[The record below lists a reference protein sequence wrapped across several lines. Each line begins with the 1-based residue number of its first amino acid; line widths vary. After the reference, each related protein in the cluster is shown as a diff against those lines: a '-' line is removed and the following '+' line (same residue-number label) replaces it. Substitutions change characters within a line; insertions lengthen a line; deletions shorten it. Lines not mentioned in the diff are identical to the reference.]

1 MRALI
6 GLGNPGSK
14 FTHTRHNVGSLFLDY
29 FSKTRSFS
37 VSRSSFNYEY
47 IFGKINESGFVLVKP
62 HSAVNLS
69 GFAVKKV
76 QTYHK
81 LDLSDMLIVYDDIH
95 LEFGEIKPRLG
106 GGDGGHKGIKSV
118 MHYLDSNK
126 FPRLRIGIGKPKND
140 QPLLRHVLSPF
151 TGEELKQL
159 EEVFSFGAKI
169 AAEFLE
175 NGWQHAL
182 NVNSKLIN
190 QSKIESGKTDSFTQN
205 NDSSEES
212 GEN

>member
-14 FTHTRHNVGSLFLDY
+14 FTRTRHNVGSLFLDY
-29 FSKTRSFS
+29 FSKSLS
-37 VSRSSFNYEY
+37 LEVSRSSFNYEY
-47 IFGKINESGFVLVKP
+47 VFGKINESGFVLVKP

-81 LDLSDMLIVYDDIH
+81 LELSDMFIAYDDIH
-95 LEFGEIKPRLG
+95 LEFGTVGLRLG

-118 MHYLDSNK
+118 MHYLGSNK
-126 FPRLRIGIGKPKND
+126 FPRLRIGVGKPKGD
-140 QPLLRHVLSPF
+140 QSILSHVLSPF
-151 TGEELKQL
+151 TDEEMNQL
-159 EEVFSFGAKI
+159 EGIFSFGTKI
-169 AAEFLE
+169 AAAFLE
-175 NGWQHAL
+175 NGWEKAL
-182 NVNSKLIN
+182 NMNSFLISN
-190 QSKIESGKTDSFTQN
+190 AKNDSGNSDKFLQN
-205 NDSSEES
+205 NDSSKES

>member
-1 MRALI
+1 LRALI
-6 GLGNPGSK
+6 GLGNPGSN
-14 FTHTRHNVGSLFLDY
+14 FTHTRHNAGSLFLDY
-29 FSKTRSFS
+29 FSKSLS
-37 VSRSSFNYEY
+37 LAVSRSSFNYEY
-47 IFGKINESGFVLVKP
+47 IFGKINEAGFVLVKP

-81 LDLSDMLIVYDDIH
+81 LELSDMLIVYDDIH
-95 LEFGEIKPRLG
+95 LEFGDIRLRLG

-126 FPRLRIGIGKPKND
+126 FPRLRIGIGKPKAD

-151 TGEELKQL
+151 SNEELKQL
-159 EEVFSFGAKI
+159 EEVFSFGTKLV
-169 AAEFLE
+169 AEFLE
-175 NGWQHAL
+175 KGWQHAL
-182 NVNSKLIN
+182 NANSKLIN
-190 QSKIESGKTDSFTQN
+190 NAKNESGTPDKFLQN
-205 NDSSEES
+205 NDSTEES